1 VELVE
6 PNHPALR
13 RKSLTIFE
21 DTDLFEIISGMEDIL
36 SKTPNAV
43 GLAAPQVGL
52 NIKLF
57 ITYAPEPTGRE
68 KRVFINPKIVKK
80 LGSVTSEV
88 EGCLSLPAI
97 LVDVLRHEKILI
109 EYYDRYW
116 VKRKEVFSGMV
127 ARVIQHEQDH
137 LNGKLITDYM

>member
-1 VELVE
+1 MQLVE

-13 RKSLTIFE
+13 KKSIAIE
-21 DTDLFEIISGMEDIL
+21 NNVDLFEIISAMENML
-36 SKTPNAV
+36 YKTPNSV

-57 ITYAPEPTGRE
+57 ITYVPEPTGRE

-80 LGSVTSEV
+80 LGKLTSEI
-88 EGCLSLPAI
+88 EGCLSLPNI
-97 LVDVLRHEKILI
+97 QVPVLRNEKILI
-109 EYYDRYW
+109 EYYDRWW

-127 ARVIQHEQDH
+127 CRVIQHEQDH
-137 LNGKLITDYM
+137 LNGKLIIDYL